1 MSSASG
7 TQPQTAVRG
16 GPSAAAVLQV
26 SVEATRRLPGP
37 EVDEDPEFV
46 TGRALE
52 MTGADLVVLA
62 LPGEGHRQLTNRHA
76 AGNGAGR
83 RQLPS
88 VTRSLALRADRRL
101 GPGH

>member
-26 SVEATRRLPGP
+26 SVEATRRLSGT
-37 EVDEDPEFV
+37 EVDEVRESA
-46 TGRALE
+46 TGQTLE

-62 LPGEGHRQLTNRHA
+62 LPGECHRQLTIRHA
-76 AGNGAGR
+76 AGNGASYR
-83 RQLPS
+83 
-88 VTRSLALRADRRL
+88 V
-101 GPGH
+101 